1 VNYISASV
9 MHSDRVKRKEQGAE
23 SGIKNAILSA
33 LSVIDGF
40 VKSRH
45 SRGGGNPGTRNFL
58 KRMDSRLRISGMTAI
73 KRTFC
78 DVVIIFLMFFATCS
92 LLFAGINDRVV
103 AFVDVQ
109 AITFSELETK
119 FSESRKV
126 KADITKEEVLTTMI
140 NRVLLLREAKK
151 IRLEAPSEEELLK
164 EYIDMKIRALI
175 RVKEEEI
182 HDYYSEHIENFEG
195 KELEDVRDDIEK
207 YLIER
212 DLNER
217 LKSNINELKEK
228 TCVRIQLNPE

>member
-1 VNYISASV
+1 MNYISASG
-9 MHSDRVKRKEQGAE
+9 MHSEKAKRKEQGAD
-23 SGIKNAILSA
+23 SRYKDVILCA
-33 LSVIDGF
+33 LSLVI
-40 VKSRH
+40 
-45 SRGGGNPGTRNFL
+45 
-58 KRMDSRLRISGMTAI
+58 
-73 KRTFC
+73 
-78 DVVIIFLMFFATCS
+78 LMLFAPS
-92 LLFAGINDRVV
+92 PLLFAGIKDRVV

-109 AITFSELETK
+109 AITFSELEMK
-119 FSESRKV
+119 YSESRKAR
-126 KADITKEEVLTTMI
+126 ADITKEEVLNTMI

-182 HDYYSEHIENFEG
+182 SDYYGKHIENFEG
-195 KELEDVRDDIEK
+195 KEPEDVRDDIEK

-228 TCVRIQLNPE
+228 TCVRIQLTPEEMK